1 MRRSRIHLLKLLPPD
16 QFTSGFGTFA
26 KGRKSFML
34 KVYIETYGCQMN
46 VADSEVVAAILMK
59 QDYELSEN
67 PENAHLILVNTC
79 SIRENAEQRVKT
91 RLLELGRLKKQ
102 DGHKILGVIGCMA
115 GRLRE
120 EIVENMPLVDL
131 VAGPDSYRELP
142 NLIARVTNGS
152 RAINTELSLE
162 ETYSE
167 IRPVRTDANKVSA
180 FVSVM
185 RGCNNFCSYCVV
197 PYTRGRERSRNPQ
210 TISSEAE
217 SLYSGGYREITL
229 LGQNVNSYHWKDA
242 GAGDIKTFPDLIR
255 GLAGKFQ
262 DLRIRFAT
270 SHPKDLSMELLEA
283 MADHQNICR
292 HIHLPVQSGSDS
304 ILERMNR
311 KYSVSDYRMKIDKIR
326 SFIPEASISTD
337 IITGFCGETEE
348 DHKNTLDLMQEVGYD
363 FAYMFKY
370 SERAGTPAAKKF
382 YDDVPEEIKTR
393 RLSEIIYLQNSLSL
407 ESKKKDVGK
416 VFEVLIEGE
425 AKKSNEQYYG
435 RTSQNKVAVFPKIN
449 VAKGD
454 YTNVIIEKC
463 TSATLIGKI
472 V

>member
-1 MRRSRIHLLKLLPPD
+1 
-16 QFTSGFGTFA
+16 
-26 KGRKSFML
+26 
-34 KVYIETYGCQMN
+34 MN

-91 RLLELGRLKKQ
+91 RLLELGRLKKV
-102 DGHKILGVIGCMA
+102 DGGKILGVIGCMA

-120 EIVENMPLVDL
+120 EIVEKMPLVDL
-131 VAGPDSYRELP
+131 VAGPDSYRDLP
-142 NLIARVTNGS
+142 NLLDRVTSGS

-210 TISSEAE
+210 TILSEAE

-229 LGQNVNSYHWKDA
+229 LGQNVNSYHWKDT
-242 GAGDIKTFPDLIR
+242 GDGDIITFSNLIR
-255 GLAGKFQ
+255 NLAGKFP

-270 SHPKDLSMELLEA
+270 SHPKDLSMELMEA

-337 IITGFCGETEE
+337 IITGFCGETEK
-348 DHKNTLDLMQEVGYD
+348 DHNNTLALMQEVGYD

-370 SERAGTPAAKKF
+370 SERTGTPAAIKF
-382 YDDVPEEIKTR
+382 ADDVPEEIKTR
-393 RLSEIIYLQNSLSL
+393 RLNEIIYLQNRLSL

-449 VAKGD
+449 AAKGD

>member
-1 MRRSRIHLLKLLPPD
+1 MP
-16 QFTSGFGTFA
+16 
-26 KGRKSFML
+26 

-91 RLLELGRLKKQ
+91 RLLELGRLKKV
-102 DGHKILGVIGCMA
+102 DGGKILGVIGCMA

-120 EIVENMPLVDL
+120 EIVEKMPLVDL
-131 VAGPDSYRELP
+131 VAGPDSYRDLP
-142 NLIARVTNGS
+142 NLLDRVTSGS

-210 TISSEAE
+210 TILSEAE

-229 LGQNVNSYHWKDA
+229 LGQNVNSYHWKDT
-242 GAGDIKTFPDLIR
+242 GDGDIITFSNLIR
-255 GLAGKFQ
+255 NLAGKFP

-270 SHPKDLSMELLEA
+270 SHPKDLSMELMEA

-337 IITGFCGETEE
+337 IITGFCGETEK
-348 DHKNTLDLMQEVGYD
+348 DHNNTLALMQEVGYD

-370 SERAGTPAAKKF
+370 SERTGTPAAIKF
-382 YDDVPEEIKTR
+382 ADDVPEEIKTR
-393 RLSEIIYLQNSLSL
+393 RLNEIIYLQNRLSL

-449 VAKGD
+449 AAKGD